1 MNFEASTVFVLN
13 FAVFSGIAFALL
25 WEGLDENFW
34 TFALIVL
41 GAMANMLAWRK
52 FKDRRPSLE
61 EKDQSLSEHEKRERL
76 LQDLG
81 DEAQKRRDQDQLQRN

>member
-13 FAVFSGIAFALL
+13 FAVFSGIAFAFLL
-25 WEGLDENFW
+25 RGLEENLW
-34 TFALIVL
+34 TFALVVL

-52 FKDRRPSLE
+52 FKDRNSSLE
-61 EKDQSLSEHEKRERL
+61 VKDQSLSEHEKRERL
-76 LQDLG
+76 MQDLG

>member
-13 FAVFSGIAFALL
+13 FAVFSGIAFAFLL
-25 WEGLDENFW
+25 RGLEENLW
-34 TFALIVL
+34 TFALVVL

-52 FKDRRPSLE
+52 FKDRNPSLE
-61 EKDQSLSEHEKRERL
+61 EKDQSLSEHAKRERL
-76 LQDLG
+76 MQDLG